1 MARAYRPEAMQ
12 GIGRTLTRLPVARAL
27 IAGAAILAGAAAHAD
42 SADTGGAPANTDE
55 TAMAI
60 PRVALP
66 GKNPGVALP
75 NPLDPSDAVRIRRIF
90 VWQERGDIPAAT
102 RAAAEIADPLL
113 AGHILAD
120 RYLGRFHRATPDEL
134 ASWLERYADLPEAPA
149 VYALL
154 MRRLPKGAT
163 VPAPPRL
170 EALPSASTVAPLPS
184 EAVSAEDAAEGKSR
198 GAAAARTLFT
208 GNRDPDALRTAMAV
222 LRKARPGQPVGEV
235 GLVAGLAAWRLG
247 RIDLAQ
253 SCFEGAAEAVGPP
266 RVQAAAAFWAARAHL
281 RQRDEA
287 GYVAWLRR
295 AADEQRAFYG
305 LIARRTLGL
314 DAGLPGDDL
323 ATEADVDAIAATP
336 RGWRAFALFQI
347 GQPERAEAE
356 LRLLWPEM
364 KDDPPLRR
372 SVLLIAANVGLTE
385 LAAQLAAM
393 TDAREGQQH
402 AELRFAVPRLR
413 PAGGFRIDPALV
425 YALTRLE
432 LNFDAAAVSPA
443 GALGLMQVMPVT
455 ARYVMGTESF
465 GGTELHNPS
474 LNLDVGQRYV
484 AYLGRQD
491 GIDGD
496 LIRLLASYNAGP
508 GGFLRWNSA
517 VHDEDDPL
525 LFIEAIPND
534 ETRAFVQHVLTYTWL
549 YAARLRLPAPSLDE
563 LAAGEFPRFT
573 PLAAQGKLSGD
584 ATRVH

>member
-1 MARAYRPEAMQ
+1 MR

-42 SADTGGAPANTDE
+42 SADSGGAPANSDE

-90 VWQERGDIPAAT
+90 VWQEHGDIPAAT
-102 RAAAEIADPLL
+102 RAAAEIENPLL

-134 ASWLERYADLPEAPA
+134 TSWLERYADLPDAPA
-149 VYALL
+149 IHALL
-154 MRRLPKGAT
+154 IRRLPKGAT
-163 VPAPPRL
+163 APAPPRL
-170 EALPSASTVAPLPS
+170 EALPNASPVEPASSKAGPPDD
-184 EAVSAEDAAEGKSR
+184 EASVRSR
-198 GAAAARTLFT
+198 AAAAARTLFT
-208 GNRDPDALRTAMAV
+208 GNHDADALRTAMAV
-222 LRKARPGQPVGEV
+222 LHKARPAQPVGEV
-235 GLVAGLAAWRLG
+235 GIVAGLAAWRLG

-253 SCFEGAAEAVGPP
+253 SCFEAAAEGAGPA
-266 RVQAAAAFWAARAHL
+266 RARAAAAFWAARAHL
-281 RQRDEA
+281 RLRDEA
-287 GYVAWLRR
+287 GYVGWLRR
-295 AADEQRAFYG
+295 AAEERSTFYG

-314 DAGLPGDDL
+314 DSGLMPGGYL
-323 ATEADVDAIAATP
+323 ATDADVEAIAATP
-336 RGWRAFALFQI
+336 RGWRAFALLQV

-364 KDDPPLRR
+364 KDNPPLRR
-372 SVLLIAANVGLTE
+372 SMLLIAASVGLTE
-385 LAAQLAAM
+385 LAAQFAAINDM
-393 TDAREGQQH
+393 REGQQRD
-402 AELRFAVPRLR
+402 ELRFAVPRLR

-432 LNFDAAAVSPA
+432 SNFNAAAVSPA

-455 ARYVMGTESF
+455 ARYVMGSEAL
-465 GGTELHNPS
+465 GGTALHNPS

-517 VHDEDDPL
+517 VNDADDPL

-534 ETRAFVQHVLTYTWL
+534 ETRGFVQHVLTYTWL

-563 LAAGEFPRFT
+563 IAAGEFPRFT
-573 PLAAQGKLSGD
+573 PLAAQGKLSS
-584 ATRVH
+584 AAPRVH

>member
-1 MARAYRPEAMQ
+1 MR

-42 SADTGGAPANTDE
+42 SADTGGTPANADE

-75 NPLDPSDAVRIRRIF
+75 NPLNPSDAIRIRRIF
-90 VWQERGDIPAAT
+90 VWQEHGDIPAAT
-102 RAAAEIADPLL
+102 RAAAEIEDPLL

-134 ASWLERYADLPEAPA
+134 ASWLERYPDLPDAPA
-149 VYALL
+149 IHALL
-154 MRRLPKGAT
+154 IRRLPKGAM

-170 EALPSASTVAPLPS
+170 DALPNAG
-184 EAVSAEDAAEGKSR
+184 AAEPASSKAGPPDDEANVRSR
-198 GAAAARTLFT
+198 AAAAARTLFT
-208 GNRDPDALRTAMAV
+208 GNRDADALKTAMAV
-222 LRKARPGQPVGEV
+222 LHKVRPAQPVGDV
-235 GLVAGLAAWRLG
+235 GIVAGLAAWRLG

-253 SCFEGAAEAVGPP
+253 SCFEAAAEAAGPA
-266 RVQAAAAFWAARAHL
+266 RARAAASFWAARAHL
-281 RQRDEA
+281 RLRDEA
-287 GYVAWLRR
+287 GYVGWLRR
-295 AADEQRAFYG
+295 AAEERSTFYG

-314 DAGLPGDDL
+314 DSGLMPGDSL
-323 ATEADVDAIAATP
+323 ATEADVEAIAATP
-336 RGWRAFALFQI
+336 RGWRAFALLQV

-356 LRLLWPEM
+356 LRLLWPEI

-372 SVLLIAANVGLTE
+372 SMLLIAASVGLTD

-393 TDAREGQQH
+393 TDAQEGQQRD
-402 AELRFAVPRLR
+402 EPRFAVPRLR

-432 LNFDAAAVSPA
+432 SNFDAAAVSPA

-455 ARYVMGTESF
+455 ARYVMGSEAL
-465 GGTELHNPS
+465 GGTALHDPS

-563 LAAGEFPRFT
+563 IAAGEFPRFT
-573 PLAAQGKLSGD
+573 PLAAQGKLSG
-584 ATRVH
+584 AVPRVH